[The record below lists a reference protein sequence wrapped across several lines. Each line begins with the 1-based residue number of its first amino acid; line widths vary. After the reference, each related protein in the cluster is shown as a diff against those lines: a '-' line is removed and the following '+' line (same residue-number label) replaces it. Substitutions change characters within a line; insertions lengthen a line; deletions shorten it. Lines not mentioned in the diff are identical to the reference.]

1 MLFNFKKYLFM
12 IRFSISIFLV
22 SLFNLQQSYCQNIAD
37 SKINSNNKEP
47 EIFSIVE
54 KNPSFIG
61 GMSALYEFVNNKMD
75 ELISP
80 DEIEVE
86 GKVILQIIVN
96 KEGKLSDIKVVRG
109 LTQKENETAILIVE
123 SMPKW
128 EPGCQRGIPVNV
140 RYTLPISFRKE
151 RVNNQDNY
159 NNNRVQNVI
168 TYRPAE
174 FNGGNLALNEYI
186 KFTKNMNNITE
197 KVYQSGST
205 PFVKINFTVLT
216 DGSIADI
223 KSVFSTNADY
233 KKEAIRIVNTMPKWI
248 PATKNGVVV
257 DDKVDL
263 IIEFPND

>member
-1 MLFNFKKYLFM
+1 M

-54 KNPSFIG
+54 KNPSYIG
-61 GMSALYEFVNNKMD
+61 GQTELVKYINHKMD

-86 GKVILQIIVN
+86 GKVILQFVVEKDGN
-96 KEGKLSDIKVVRG
+96 LSDIKVVRG

-151 RVNNQDNY
+151 RVEYQDNI
-159 NNNRVQNVI
+159 NKIIRSQNVI

-174 FNGGNLALNEYI
+174 FNGGNSALNEYI
-186 KFTKNMNNITE
+186 KFTKNMNYITE

-205 PFVKINFTVLT
+205 PFVKIKFTVLT

-223 KSVFSTNADY
+223 KSVYCTNADY

-257 DDKVDL
+257 DDNVDL